1 MAGYILHNNPMLA
14 AYILLLETV
23 MARDYTKLKIEQTE
37 ELLKPFRR
45 LSRAQ
50 SPRQGWVQAIR
61 EALGMSGA
69 QLASRL
75 NVTRQTI
82 KDLEHSEATGKI
94 TLDSLNKLAAALGC
108 SVVYA
113 LVPKKPLEE
122 MKRDRAREVA
132 ESLMR
137 PVSHSM
143 KLEAQAI
150 SKPEE
155 KRQRE
160 QLIQDLMQGDPKK
173 LWR

>member
-1 MAGYILHNNPMLA
+1 
-14 AYILLLETV
+14 
-23 MARDYTKLKIEQTE
+23 MARDYTKLKLEQTE
-37 ELLKPFRR
+37 ELLRPFRR

-50 SPRQGWVQAIR
+50 SPRGGWVRAIR

-69 QLASRL
+69 QLAARL

-94 TLDSLNKLAAALGC
+94 TLDSMNKLAAALGC
-108 SVVYA
+108 RVVYA
-113 LVPKKPLEE
+113 LVPEKPLEE
-122 MKRDRAREVA
+122 IQRDRAREIA
-132 ESLMR
+132 ESLMK

-150 SKPEE
+150 GERDE
-155 KRQRE
+155 LRQRDR
-160 QLIQDLMQGDPKK
+160 LIQGLMHGDPKK

>member
-1 MAGYILHNNPMLA
+1 
-14 AYILLLETV
+14 
-23 MARDYTKLKIEQTE
+23 MARAYTKLKLEQTE
-37 ELLKPFRR
+37 ELLRPFRR

-50 SPRQGWVQAIR
+50 SPRGGWVRAIR

-69 QLASRL
+69 QLAARL

-108 SVVYA
+108 RVVYG
-113 LVPKKPLEE
+113 LVPEKPLEE
-122 MKRDRAREVA
+122 MQRDRAREIA
-132 ESLMR
+132 ESLMK

-150 SKPEE
+150 GERDE
-155 KRQRE
+155 QRQRE
-160 QLIQDLMQGDPKK
+160 RLIQGLMQGDPKK
-173 LWR
+173 LWQ

>member
-1 MAGYILHNNPMLA
+1 
-14 AYILLLETV
+14 
-23 MARDYTKLKIEQTE
+23 MARDYTKLKLEQTE
-37 ELLKPFRR
+37 ELLRPFRR

-50 SPRQGWVQAIR
+50 SPRGGWVRALR

-69 QLASRL
+69 QLAARL

-108 SVVYA
+108 RVVYA
-113 LVPKKPLEE
+113 LVPEKPLEE
-122 MKRDRAREVA
+122 MQRDRAREIA
-132 ESLMR
+132 ESLMK

-150 SKPEE
+150 GKQDEQ
-155 KRQRE
+155 RQRE
-160 QLIQDLMQGDPKK
+160 RLIQGLMQGDPKK